1 VPAITVMM
9 FSSVRF
15 ATKGIC
21 VVVIDNII
29 GHYSSAYL
37 HSNDNALPALIFV
50 WLVCLTARE
59 KYYVHIQRK
68 SKFNNIFS
76 KTIHKRGRVG
86 LLGKRLLTSIGKI

>member
-1 VPAITVMM
+1 MM

-21 VVVIDNII
+21 VVVV
-29 GHYSSAYL
+29 G
-37 HSNDNALPALIFV
+37 
-50 WLVCLTARE
+50 
-59 KYYVHIQRK
+59 